1 MESNS
6 EFIKRLRKIITKIRH
21 ICQRR
26 FERKEVDG
34 YLRSFK
40 ASSTFNDLYIRFV
53 ILYS

>member
-1 MESNS
+1 MKKLSNDS
-6 EFIKRLRKIITKIRH
+6 SKIITKIRH